1 MSFEMRLRGTD
12 TLSSARRRRV
22 RLMLWT
28 GSGALLLMAVVWG
41 VFFALRGHGMLVAF
55 DALMA
60 LLALTVMQ
68 RAKRGALLSAGLLL
82 IGGLWL
88 VLIVLALF
96 ADVPSAAAP
105 RSVHVYLLA
114 LGVVST
120 LIFRGEAKFFR
131 HGLPALCFA
140 TFLVLAS
147 TQFGVPSV
155 MSLGDDVRVFGGWI
169 NNAAAIALL
178 YVVLVLLQI
187 DFAEKDEAEEA
198 IQRALAESQ
207 FVLFYQPQLQ
217 ADGRVIGAEALL
229 RWRHPERGWVSPAE
243 FIPQAEANGSI
254 HAIGAWVMRETC
266 RQLVNW
272 ASSPVLESIH
282 VAINVSAREFRH
294 PEFVADALAT
304 LQASGA
310 RPQRLTLELTESVL
324 VDKLDEV
331 IATLSALKSTGIGLS
346 LDDFG
351 TGYSSLNYL
360 RRLPLDELKIDQT
373 FVRDVLTDPNDA
385 TIVRMVI
392 TLGQSL
398 GLQVIAEGVETEAQ
412 RAFLAENGCAR
423 FQGYLF
429 SRPLPLAEFEAFVRD
444 RNG

>member
-12 TLSSARRRRV
+12 TLSSAHRRRV

-60 LLALTVMQ
+60 LLALAVVQ

-147 TQFGVPSV
+147 TP
-155 MSLGDDVRVFGGWI
+155 
-169 NNAAAIALL
+169 N
-178 YVVLVLLQI
+178 
-187 DFAEKDEAEEA
+187 
-198 IQRALAESQ
+198 
-207 FVLFYQPQLQ
+207 
-217 ADGRVIGAEALL
+217 
-229 RWRHPERGWVSPAE
+229 
-243 FIPQAEANGSI
+243 
-254 HAIGAWVMRETC
+254 C
-266 RQLVNW
+266 RQMG
-272 ASSPVLESIH
+272 ASSAQKRCCAGATRSEAGSVPPSSFRKRRRMEASTP
-282 VAINVSAREFRH
+282 SAR
-294 PEFVADALAT
+294 
-304 LQASGA
+304 G
-310 RPQRLTLELTESVL
+310 
-324 VDKLDEV
+324 
-331 IATLSALKSTGIGLS
+331 
-346 LDDFG
+346 
-351 TGYSSLNYL
+351 
-360 RRLPLDELKIDQT
+360 
-373 FVRDVLTDPNDA
+373 
-385 TIVRMVI
+385 
-392 TLGQSL
+392 
-398 GLQVIAEGVETEAQ
+398 
-412 RAFLAENGCAR
+412 
-423 FQGYLF
+423 
-429 SRPLPLAEFEAFVRD
+429 
-444 RNG
+444 